1 MGNSEIGKK
10 GIATHTLVLMVMIGF
25 FAVIAF
31 YLLYVAIDSER
42 ISANTATC
50 LFKKLDYCNGW
61 KANKYDQ
68 PPWNWYEREPIGC
81 ENLDPPIY
89 QPFSRSE
96 CDAIL
101 DE

>member
-1 MGNSEIGKK
+1 MWNTEIAKR

-31 YLLYVAIDSER
+31 YLLYVAIYSDKVQ
-42 ISANTATC
+42 ADQTTC

-61 KANKYDQ
+61 RANKYDQ
-68 PPWNWYEREPIGC
+68 PPWDWYNRPPTGC
-81 ENLDPPIY
+81 EMLDSPIY
-89 QPFSRSE
+89 KPTTRAE

-101 DE
+101 G